1 MDKYII
7 IKKKKIKQCQL
18 TKNYDHSLN
27 DEDDENFVENNDKTK
42 KRVSYI
48 FTQIDNLY
56 YKYKSKGYIKITSKE
71 IRDYYQTLYNKN
83 SLLLIS
89 KFTREIP
96 PLEKYYKRLVKEFI
110 LIEEKNFTK
119 VFLQVYD
126 ILSLLSNNIPHI
138 IRGSSGS
145 CLVCY
150 LMGITNVD
158 PIKEKISLARFMHE
172 QRDDIPDI
180 DMDFP
185 SKIRNDIFEKIFLK
199 WPGRVARISNNVRFK
214 LKSAIKQAV
223 RNRGYNKFL
232 SRDFK
237 LEDLYSDQETID
249 EVTQDAYELLGK
261 IRCKSLHCGGIVIFD
276 EKVPEELLLKTF
288 KIKENSDTIGKQLNL
303 DKEEVEKKNFIKID
317 ILSNR
322 GLSQLMDISTHA
334 INKYP
339 INDRKIWDIFSNGD
353 NFSLTHGESR
363 SIRKVFI
370 MLKPQNISEVAC
382 ALALI
387 RPAAS
392 GNGQKS
398 AFLRDYKM
406 LNKDKKN
413 IHDYIIYDDDAIQY
427 ISRILG
433 VHESD
438 ADIYRK
444 GFAKKNYRIKQKF
457 KYLLKKKNNK
467 FTKEKCDIIY
477 DNLEQLENY
486 SFCKS
491 HAYSYARLLIAS
503 AYHKH
508 YNPKK
513 FWLSTLNNCNSSY
526 RKWVSYR
533 NAKTSGLNL
542 TIGKPPWK
550 IRNNTLVSKSS
561 INRFKYDNICDYF
574 KYGYWLD
581 DEFLPNMY
589 FKTKE
594 KISLKG
600 MNKGQPFIEVSFRGI
615 IATGRCFYTTKK
627 RDITKNCGQYIS
639 GQEEYTKKNRM
650 VTFVTLGYN
659 NNKFIDLVMWGTF
672 PLRKI
677 HCLEGFG
684 KLCDKDSYP
693 WIAVNKFNITSIK

>member
-1 MDKYII
+1 M
-7 IKKKKIKQCQL
+7 
-18 TKNYDHSLN
+18 
-27 DEDDENFVENNDKTK
+27 
-42 KRVSYI
+42 
-48 FTQIDNLY
+48 
-56 YKYKSKGYIKITSKE
+56 
-71 IRDYYQTLYNKN
+71 
-83 SLLLIS
+83 
-89 KFTREIP
+89 
-96 PLEKYYKRLVKEFI
+96 EKYYKRLVKEFI

-126 ILSLLSNNIPHI
+126 ILSLLNNNIPHI

-145 CLVCY
+145 CLICY

-237 LEDLYSDQETID
+237 LEDIYSDQETID
-249 EVTQDAYELLGK
+249 EVTQDAHELLGK

-276 EKVPEELLLKTF
+276 EKVPEELLLKTY
-288 KIKENSDTIGKQLNL
+288 KIKENSNTIGKQLNL
-303 DKEEVEKKNFIKID
+303 DKDEVEKKNFIKID

-322 GLSQLMDISTHA
+322 GLSQLMDISTHD

-339 INDRKIWDIFSNGD
+339 INDKKIWDIFSNGD

-370 MLKPQNISEVAC
+370 MLKPKNISEVAC

-413 IHDYIIYDDDAIQY
+413 IQDYIIYDDDAIQY
-427 ISRILG
+427 ISRMIG
-433 VHESD
+433 VNESD

-444 GFAKKNYRIKQKF
+444 GFAKKKYRIKQKF
-457 KYLLKKKNNK
+457 KYLLKRKNNK
-467 FTKEKCDIIY
+467 FTKEKCDMIY
-477 DNLEQLENY
+477 ENLEQLENY

-491 HAYSYARLLIAS
+491 HAYSYARLLIAL

-513 FWLSTLNNCNSSY
+513 FWLSTLNNCHSSY

-533 NAKTSGLNL
+533 NAKIYGLNL

-561 INRFKYDNICDYF
+561 INRFKYDNIGDYF

-581 DEFLPNMY
+581 NEFLPNMY
-589 FKTKE
+589 FKTKK
-594 KISLKG
+594 KIALKG
-600 MNKGQPFIEVSFRGI
+600 KNKGQSFIEAQFRGI
-615 IATGRCFYTTKK
+615 IATGRCFYTKK
-627 RDITKNCGQYIS
+627 KKKITKNCGQYIS

-650 VTFVTLGYN
+650 VTFVTLGYD
-659 NNKFIDLVMWGTF
+659 NNKFIDVVMWGTF

-677 HCLEGFG
+677 HCIEGFG
-684 KLCDKDSYP
+684 ELCDKEGYP
-693 WIAVNKFNITSIK
+693 WIAVKKFNISSI